1 MLCIWFRN
9 KHAIAV
15 GVSVCAAQTGSPDC
29 VWISLRCGFSSADA
43 LRSSVM
49 HVSRRDRR
57 GALLQSIELRNWR
70 AVGAWRYLT
79 QHNDGATRLY
89 SRRISIRVPVGAEF
103 FYNVQIRPRHTLPLI
118 ECVPGAVSVG
128 KVAGVWS

>member
-1 MLCIWFRN
+1 
-9 KHAIAV
+9 
-15 GVSVCAAQTGSPDC
+15 
-29 VWISLRCGFSSADA
+29 
-43 LRSSVM
+43 M

-57 GALLQSIELRNWR
+57 GALLQSIEMRNGR

-103 FYNVQIRPRHTLPLI
+103 FLQRPDQAQAYPAAYWV
-118 ECVPGAVSVG
+118 C
-128 KVAGVWS
+128 AGRCFCG